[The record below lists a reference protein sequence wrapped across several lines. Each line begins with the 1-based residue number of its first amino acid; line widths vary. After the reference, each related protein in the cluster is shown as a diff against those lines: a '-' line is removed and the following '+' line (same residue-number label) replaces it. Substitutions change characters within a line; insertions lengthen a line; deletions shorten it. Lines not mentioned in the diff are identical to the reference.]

1 MSNSK
6 TKIIKNDENF
16 LKDFSKDFYLRL
28 IDIEDLNTY
37 EVTLIEFINNIDENV
52 KKILELMQNH
62 KENEFWF
69 SSIIGFFYQ
78 CGIGCIIDKNKALEF
93 YLLSVNNKFEKEFI
107 NQNFINILKEN
118 NNEFDILKDINV
130 NIGKYLLSLFYY
142 KDIILNK
149 IDTINLSEFIVEYLR
164 SAKKG
169 DLIAQY
175 NLGNCYQY
183 GHGVAQD
190 YKKAF
195 KWYSYSAN
203 NGHAKSQNKLGEL
216 YYHGR
221 GIYQDFKKAFEWY
234 SKSAN
239 NGCAE
244 GQNNLGKCYCHGTGI
259 KQDYKKAFKC

>member
-1 MSNSK
+1 MSNSESNLLNIHK
-6 TKIIKNDENF
+6 LTTNISKNDENF
-16 LKDFSKDFYLRL
+16 LKEFSKDFYLKL
-28 IDIEDLNTY
+28 IDIEELNTY
-37 EVTLIEFINNIDENV
+37 DVILIEFIINIDNNV

-62 KENEFWF
+62 KEKGIWF

-78 CGIGCIIDKNKALEF
+78 CGIGCDVDKNKALEF
-93 YLLSVNNKFEKEFI
+93 YLLSVNNKFEKEFL
-107 NQNFINILKEN
+107 NQNFINLLKEN
-118 NNEFDILKDINV
+118 DNEFDILNDINV

-142 KDIILNK
+142 KDIILSK
-149 IDTINLSEFIVEYLR
+149 IDSINLSEFVIEYLR

-169 DLIAQY
+169 DLTAQY
-175 NLGNCYQY
+175 NLGNCYQF

-195 KWYSYSAN
+195 KWYYNSAN
-203 NGHAKSQNKLGEL
+203 NGHAKSQNSLGEL

-221 GIYQDFKKAFEWY
+221 GVTQDFKKAFEWY

-244 GQNNLGKCYCHGTGI
+244 GQYNLIYFVKN
-259 KQDYKKAFKC
+259 